1 MIIFMVTP
9 PFMYK
14 IGIFNILNFRSRKGN
29 YKLHLLTSEKTIFI
43 NLIGIIA
50 IWFWTIFK
58 NQLNFHTFLS
68 LSVTYTRAYII
79 LYDVTL

>member
-14 IGIFNILNFRSRKGN
+14 IGIFNILNFRYRKGN

-50 IWFWTIFK
+50 I
-58 NQLNFHTFLS
+58 
-68 LSVTYTRAYII
+68 
-79 LYDVTL
+79 

>member
-50 IWFWTIFK
+50 I
-58 NQLNFHTFLS
+58 
-68 LSVTYTRAYII
+68 
-79 LYDVTL
+79 